1 MIRWVAL
8 IFIALVIFPAL
19 LPWLEKLG
27 IGRMPGD
34 VRFKIFGKI
43 ICLPFGSTLL
53 VSAVA
58 FLLARLLK

>member
-8 IFIALVIFPAL
+8 IFIALVIFPVL

-43 ICLPFGSTLL
+43 FCLPFGSTLL

>member
-8 IFIALVIFPAL
+8 IFIALVIFPVL

-53 VSAVA
+53 VSAIA
-58 FLLARLLK
+58 FLLARLMK

>member
-8 IFIALVIFPAL
+8 IFIALVIFPVL

-34 VRFKIFGKI
+34 VRFKLFGRIFS
-43 ICLPFGSTLL
+43 LPFGSTLL
-53 VSAVA
+53 VSAIA

>member
-8 IFIALVIFPAL
+8 IFIALVIFPVL

-43 ICLPFGSTLL
+43 FCLPFGSTLL
-53 VSAVA
+53 VSADA
-58 FLLARLLK
+58 FLVARPV